1 MTRAELERQLE
12 ELHPA
17 SFTWALGCCRRDPDD
32 AEEVLQTV
40 YLKIFEGKARFD
52 GRSSLKTWLFA
63 VIRKTAAS
71 HGRLRWLRAVRF
83 LPDPDLRAADPGE
96 SAERRLVGTERA
108 AELVRALGK
117 LARRQRE
124 VLELVFYHEL
134 TIEEAGRT
142 LGISLGAA
150 RQHYQRGK
158 QRLQALLEQP

>member
-17 SFTWALGCCRRDPDD
+17 SFTWALGCCHRSHDE

-52 GRSSLKTWLFA
+52 GRSTLKTWLFA
-63 VIRKTAAS
+63 VIRKTAAT
-71 HGRLRWLRAVRF
+71 HGRLRWLRATRF
-83 LPDPDLRAADPGE
+83 LPDRDLRAADPGE
-96 SAERRLVGTERA
+96 SAERRLLGSERTA
-108 AELVRALGK
+108 ALVRALEK

-124 VLELVFYHEL
+124 VLELVFYHEM
-134 TIEEAGRT
+134 TIEEAGQT

-158 QRLQALLEQP
+158 QRLLTLLGRP